1 MMDSSFAME
10 RANEKKRE
18 STIELSIYNIFF
30 HVVHRAKQLSKRSKV
45 MSNRFVYRC
54 KHMPVACVYSAIDDE
69 RERLMNPPSTKTSY
83 LSWYISENERY
94 PFS

>member
-1 MMDSSFAME
+1 MDLSFAME
-10 RANEKKRE
+10 RASEKKRE
-18 STIELSIYNIFF
+18 NTRELSMYNIFF

-54 KHMPVACVYSAIDDE
+54 KHMPAACVHSAIYDE
-69 RERLMNPPSTKTSY
+69 RERLMNPPLTKTSSY
-83 LSWYISENERY
+83 PSRYMSENEKY